1 MDEHAEGVNS
11 SEIDVRVQEYRRP
24 KSGWGAAALRLIPI
38 AHLWGF
44 ETTGRPRE
52 EVLADIRDRITS
64 IPSIK
69 ANIGQPISHR
79 LDHIMS
85 GVRAQIAVK
94 VFGSD
99 LRELRNASQD
109 VYAAM
114 SQVPGV
120 VDLQL
125 EPQWKC
131 PRSDCRF
138 AVRTRRVMDWHRGM
152 FLRCWRPRTKVE
164 SFHRFWMTI
173 GILDW
178 SSGTTKPLV

>member
-1 MDEHAEGVNS
+1 
-11 SEIDVRVQEYRRP
+11 
-24 KSGWGAAALRLIPI
+24 LIPI

-52 EVLADIRDRITS
+52 QVLAEIRDRITS

-109 VYAAM
+109 VYTAM
-114 SQVPGV
+114 SQV
-120 VDLQL
+120 
-125 EPQWKC
+125 
-131 PRSDCRF
+131 RRCR
-138 AVRTRRVMDWHRGM
+138 
-152 FLRCWRPRTKVE
+152 
-164 SFHRFWMTI
+164 
-173 GILDW
+173 
-178 SSGTTKPLV
+178 